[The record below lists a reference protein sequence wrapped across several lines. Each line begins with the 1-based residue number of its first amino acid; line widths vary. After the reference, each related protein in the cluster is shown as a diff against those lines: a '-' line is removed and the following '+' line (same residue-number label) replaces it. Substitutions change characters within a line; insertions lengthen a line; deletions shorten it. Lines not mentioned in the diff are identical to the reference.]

1 MANLKIPN
9 LCGAN
14 AEFNAVQTKFES
26 LLSDAVA
33 GLESG
38 ASSLASTLD
47 SAAASLTSDLRDLI
61 PEVPSLPE
69 VNLQSLLTSLSSLTP
84 GTSDYIALLAK
95 IKTDFETELT
105 AAGQSLDTLVTNA
118 RAQLDGGGDLCS
130 VVPNFVKAA
139 DGLTPAKE
147 IASESKQPDKDASE
161 EEPSTL
167 VQNAEVV
174 AQRTGLGL
182 RVKKMIT
189 EASTAEDV
197 VADTVTSTTLPTEDV
212 GAFGITAKNIEIV
225 STDGLKVKV
234 TTAKDASVET
244 IETEETDI
252 VTGVTTSSTT
262 EVKNKTPTAQT
273 SAIGSIPSEVN
284 TSTSAIEPTPKNK
297 VTTRTTK
304 TEKKN
309 VSSEGFSS
317 RPAEAQEGFLI
328 EELIN
333 NSVTLR
339 HTPISIKRVM
349 GFYSD
354 DNKQGN
360 HVFARKRRGK
370 KRSGYD
376 ILVQE
381 DSGTTKPLKASQTA
395 IPLDTYTSNGK
406 VLTITQDV
414 SGPYEGTP
422 AGTTK
427 EWLRKLR
434 TGTALLVKYRYNAT
448 YDPRFVKDD

>member
-26 LLSDAVA
+26 LVSDAVA
-33 GLESG
+33 GLESS

-47 SAAASLTSDLRDLI
+47 SSVTSLTTDLRDLM
-61 PEVPSLPE
+61 PEVPSLPD
-69 VNLQSLLTSLSSLTP
+69 VSLQSLLTSLSSLTP
-84 GTSDYIALLAK
+84 GTSEYVALLAK

-105 AAGQSLDTLVTNA
+105 AAGKSLDTLVTNA
-118 RAQLDGGGDLCS
+118 LTQIEGGGDLCS
-130 VVPNFVKAA
+130 VVPNFTKAA
-139 DGLTPAKE
+139 DGLTDAKE
-147 IASESKQPDKDASE
+147 KSSESKQPNVDALQE
-161 EEPSTL
+161 KTSTL
-167 VQNAEVV
+167 VKNAEVV

-244 IETEETDI
+244 IETEETD
-252 VTGVTTSSTT
+252 
-262 EVKNKTPTAQT
+262 
-273 SAIGSIPSEVN
+273 
-284 TSTSAIEPTPKNK
+284 K
-297 VTTRTTK
+297 VIIRTTK

-309 VSSEGFSS
+309 VSSEGFSA
-317 RPAEAQEGFLI
+317 RPNKIREKFFLKPG
-328 EELIN
+328 N
-333 NSVTLR
+333 NSVTLSR
-339 HTPISIKRVM
+339 TPISIKQVL

-354 DNKQGN
+354 DDKVGN
-360 HVFARKRRGK
+360 HPFARKVRGQ

-376 ILVQE
+376 KLIPE
-381 DSGTTKPLKASQTA
+381 GSDTTV
-395 IPLDTYTSNGK
+395 PLDTYTSNGK

>member
-1 MANLKIPN
+1 MANRKVPN

-14 AEFNAVQTKFES
+14 AEFNAVQGKFES
-26 LLSDAVA
+26 LLSDAVD
-33 GLESG
+33 GLESA

-47 SAAASLTSDLRDLI
+47 SAATSLTTDLRGLM
-61 PEVPSLPE
+61 PEVPSLPD
-69 VNLQSLLTSLSSLTP
+69 VSLQSLLTSLSSLTP
-84 GTSDYIALLAK
+84 GTSEYVALLAK

-105 AAGQSLDTLVTNA
+105 AAGKSLDTLVSNA
-118 RAQLDGGGDLCS
+118 RTQIEGGGDLCS

-139 DGLTPAKE
+139 DGLTDAKE
-147 IASESKQPDKDASE
+147 IASESKQANKDAAE
-161 EEPSTL
+161 EKTSTL

-244 IETEETDI
+244 IETEETDV
-252 VTGVTTSSTT
+252 VTRTTTSSTT
-262 EVKNKTPTAQT
+262 EVKDKPSTAQT

-317 RPAEAQEGFLI
+317 RPAEAQERFLI

-339 HTPISIKRVM
+339 HTPISIKQVI

-354 DNKQGN
+354 DDKQGQ
-360 HVFARKRRGK
+360 HPFARKRRGQ

-376 ILVQE
+376 ILKRE
-381 DSGTTKPLKASQTA
+381 GSDSTR
-395 IPLDTYTSNGK
+395 PLDTYTSNGK

-422 AGTTK
+422 FFTRKKWLSILPAGTSLMVQYT
-427 EWLRKLR
+427 
-434 TGTALLVKYRYNAT
+434 YNDT

>member
-1 MANLKIPN
+1 MANIKVPN

-14 AEFNAVQTKFES
+14 AEFNAVQTKSES
-26 LLSDAVA
+26 LLSDAIA
-33 GLESG
+33 GLESD

-47 SAAASLTSDLRDLI
+47 SAVTSLLTDLRDLI
-61 PEVPSLPE
+61 PEAPSLPD
-69 VNLQSLLTSLSSLTP
+69 VNLQSLLTSLSGQTP
-84 GTSDYIALLAK
+84 GTSEHVALLAK

-105 AAGQSLDTLVTNA
+105 AAGKSLDTLVTNA
-118 RAQLDGGGDLCS
+118 RTQIDGGGDLCS

-139 DGLTPAKE
+139 DGLTDAKE
-147 IASESKQPDKDASE
+147 IASESKQPNVDASE
-161 EEPSTL
+161 EKTSTL

-182 RVKKMIT
+182 RVKRMIT

-252 VTGVTTSSTT
+252 VTRTTTSSTT
-262 EVKNKTPTAQT
+262 EVKDKTPTAQT

-297 VTTRTTK
+297 VVIRTTK

-309 VSSEGFSS
+309 VSEEGFSS
-317 RPAEAQEGFLI
+317 RPAQAQEIIL
-328 EELIN
+328 ELTN
-333 NSVTLR
+333 NSVTLK
-339 HTPISIKRVM
+339 HAPISVRQVI
-349 GFYSD
+349 GYYSD
-354 DNKQGN
+354 DNKEGQ
-360 HVFARKRRGK
+360 HFRARKYRRQ

-376 ILVQE
+376 ILKLKGR
-381 DSGTTKPLKASQTA
+381 DSSGN
-395 IPLDTYTSNGK
+395 LDTYTINGK

-427 EWLRKLR
+427 EWLAPLP
-434 TGTALLVKYRYNAT
+434 TGTKLKVIYLYNAT